1 MIDNKYKDA
10 FKEVF
15 DILENTDEDL
25 KNRISTKFMK
35 FIENNMNKQYE
46 TNIRTDVTI
55 DKQPLLKETEAVL
68 ALIYRSYWATDEEKI
83 EFSKKDKQEL
93 IVEEEKKKQQYRS
106 INEIFDKRK
115 NINKITLD
123 TDLIVIPKE
132 NFIQKIFKEIIRFF
146 K

>member
-46 TNIRTDVTI
+46 TNIRTDVPI